1 MEKTEIFDYMAANGH
16 EKLLCFQNEEVGL
29 RAVLAIHS
37 TVLGPAA
44 GGCRMWTYSD
54 DLAAM
59 EDALRLSKGMTYKY
73 AAAGINLGGGKIVV
87 IGDPKREEGREML
100 FRALGRFID
109 SLGGEYLTGEDVGT
123 TLQDMD
129 HMRVE
134 TRNVITLPES
144 AGGAGPIGP
153 ATAFGVLQAM
163 RACVEQQ
170 SGSPS
175 LRGKRVVVQ
184 GLGAVGVPM
193 VEFLVGEGATVLVS
207 DLDPAKA
214 SAMVR
219 AHGATEIAA
228 ADVMSADVDVYCPCA
243 LGATIND
250 ESLAVLKAT
259 VVCGSANNQLA
270 EWRHGDELHRPRHPV
285 RTRLHRQ
292 CRRHHLR
299 HRPPVGRRQQGSRHG
314 QGGQDLRADARGL
327 RHLEG
332 RGHTHIRGRRP
343 SGGDADQRLQSHQAR
358 ARVRSGPARHHLSP
372 TEGVHTA
379 FTVRQWLRNRLAGTI
394 SASRS
399 RRVRGP
405 ENEGTSWP
413 TKLNTSG
420 STAQSR
426 RP

>member
-1 MEKTEIFDYMAANGH
+1 MEKTEIFEYMAANGH
-16 EKLLCFQNEEVGL
+16 EKVLCLQNEDVGL

-87 IGDPKREEGREML
+87 IGDPKRRQGREML

-129 HMRVE
+129 HMRAE

-163 RACVEQQ
+163 RACVEEHF
-170 SGSPS
+170 GSTS

-184 GLGAVGVPM
+184 GLGSVGEPM
-193 VEFLVGEGATVLVS
+193 VRYLVDEGATVLVS
-207 DLDPAKA
+207 DIDSAKVE
-214 SAMVR
+214 AMVK
-219 AHGATEIAA
+219 AHGVTAIDA
-228 ADVMSADVDVYCPCA
+228 ADVVAADVDVYCPCA

-250 ESLAVLKAT
+250 ESLAVLTAPI
-259 VVCGSANNQLA
+259 VCGSANNQLA
-270 EWRHGDELHRPRHPV
+270 EPRHGDELQRRGVVYAPDYIANAGGTV
-285 RTRLHRQ
+285 FDTDRLW
-292 CRRHHLR
+292 
-299 HRPPVGRRQQGSRHG
+299 
-314 QGGQDLRADARGL
+314 GGVNKERGMAKVAKIYERMHEVFTISKSEGIATSAAAD
-327 RHLEG
+327 
-332 RGHTHIRGRRP
+332 
-343 SGGDADQRLQSHQAR
+343 
-358 ARVRSGPARHHLSP
+358 
-372 TEGVHTA
+372 
-379 FTVRQWLRNRLAGTI
+379 RLAESRINEYRSIKRVHGFDQGQRVTI
-394 SASRS
+394 
-399 RRVRGP
+399 
-405 ENEGTSWP
+405 
-413 TKLNTSG
+413 
-420 STAQSR
+420 
-426 RP
+426 

>member
-1 MEKTEIFDYMAANGH
+1 MEKTEIFDYMASNGH

-44 GGCRMWTYSD
+44 GGCRMWTYDD

-87 IGDPKREEGREML
+87 IGDPKRQEGREML

-163 RACVEQQ
+163 RACIEQHT
-170 SGSPS
+170 GSPS

-193 VEFLVGEGATVLVS
+193 VQYLVDEGATVLVS
-207 DLDPAKA
+207 DIDPAKVA
-214 SAMVR
+214 AMVD
-219 AHGATEIAA
+219 AYGATAIAP
-228 ADVMSADVDVYCPCA
+228 ADVVAADVDVYCPCA
-243 LGATIND
+243 LGATLND
-250 ESLAVLKAT
+250 ESLAVLKAPI
-259 VVCGSANNQLA
+259 VCGSANNQLA
-270 EWRHGDELHRPRHPV
+270 EPRHGDQLHDRGVLYAPDYIANAGGTV
-285 RTRLHRQ
+285 FDTDRLW
-292 CRRHHLR
+292 
-299 HRPPVGRRQQGSRHG
+299 
-314 QGGQDLRADARGL
+314 GGVNKERGMAKVSMIYERMHEVFSISKADGV
-327 RHLEG
+327 
-332 RGHTHIRGRRP
+332 P
-343 SGGDADQRLQSHQAR
+343 SYVAAD
-358 ARVRSGPARHHLSP
+358 
-372 TEGVHTA
+372 
-379 FTVRQWLRNRLAGTI
+379 RLAEARINGYKAIKRVHGFDQGQRVTI
-394 SASRS
+394 
-399 RRVRGP
+399 
-405 ENEGTSWP
+405 
-413 TKLNTSG
+413 
-420 STAQSR
+420 
-426 RP
+426 

>member
-16 EKLLCFQNEEVGL
+16 EKVLCFQNEDVGL

-44 GGCRMWTYSD
+44 GGCRMWMYDD

-87 IGDPKREEGREML
+87 IGDPKRQDGREML

-163 RACVEQQ
+163 RACAEEA

-184 GLGAVGVPM
+184 GLGAVGEPM
-193 VEFLVGEGATVLVS
+193 VRFLVDDGATVLVS
-207 DLDPAKA
+207 DLDPAKVE
-214 SAMVR
+214 AMVR
-219 AHGATEIAA
+219 AHDVTAIAA
-228 ADVMSADVDVYCPCA
+228 ADVAAADVDVYCPCA

-250 ESLAVLKAT
+250 ESLAVLKASI
-259 VVCGSANNQLA
+259 VCGSANNQLA
-270 EWRHGDELHRPRHPV
+270 EPRHGDELHRRGVLYAPDYIANAGGTV
-285 RTRLHRQ
+285 FDTDRLW
-292 CRRHHLR
+292 
-299 HRPPVGRRQQGSRHG
+299 
-314 QGGQDLRADARGL
+314 GGVNKERGMAKVAKIYERMHEIFTISKAQDIGTYLAAD
-327 RHLEG
+327 
-332 RGHTHIRGRRP
+332 
-343 SGGDADQRLQSHQAR
+343 
-358 ARVRSGPARHHLSP
+358 
-372 TEGVHTA
+372 
-379 FTVRQWLRNRLAGTI
+379 RLAE
-394 SASRS
+394 SRINAY
-399 RRVRGP
+399 RAIKRVHGFDQGQRV
-405 ENEGTSWP
+405 SI
-413 TKLNTSG
+413 
-420 STAQSR
+420 
-426 RP
+426 

>member
-16 EKLLCFQNEEVGL
+16 EKVLCFQNEEVGL

-44 GGCRMWTYSD
+44 GGCRMWTYTD

-87 IGDPKREEGREML
+87 IGDPKRQEGREML

-163 RACVEQQ
+163 RACVEHQ

-175 LRGKRVVVQ
+175 LRAKRVVVQ

-193 VEFLVGEGATVLVS
+193 VEFLAGEGATVLVS
-207 DLDPAKA
+207 DIDPAKVN
-214 SAMVR
+214 AMVR

-228 ADVMSADVDVYCPCA
+228 NDVAAADVDIYCPCA

-250 ESLAVLKAT
+250 DSLAVLQAT

-270 EWRHGDELHRPRHPV
+270 EWRHGDELHRRGVVYAPDYIANAGGTVFDTDRLWGGVNKDRGMAKVAKIYERMHEVLAISRAESIPTYAAADHLAE
-285 RTRLHRQ
+285 TRINGYKTIKRVH
-292 CRRHHLR
+292 
-299 HRPPVGRRQQGSRHG
+299 GFNQG
-314 QGGQDLRADARGL
+314 
-327 RHLEG
+327 
-332 RGHTHIRGRRP
+332 
-343 SGGDADQRLQSHQAR
+343 QR
-358 ARVRSGPARHHLSP
+358 V
-372 TEGVHTA
+372 
-379 FTVRQWLRNRLAGTI
+379 TI
-394 SASRS
+394 
-399 RRVRGP
+399 
-405 ENEGTSWP
+405 
-413 TKLNTSG
+413 
-420 STAQSR
+420 
-426 RP
+426 

>member
-16 EKLLCFQNEEVGL
+16 EKVLCFQNEDVGL

-44 GGCRMWTYSD
+44 GGCRMWQYSD

-87 IGDPKREEGREML
+87 IGDPKRQQGREML

-109 SLGGEYLTGEDVGT
+109 SLAGEYLTGEDVGT

-163 RACVEQQ
+163 RACVEQRF
-170 SGSPS
+170 GSPS
-175 LRGKRVVVQ
+175 LAGKRVAVQ

-193 VEFLVGEGATVLVS
+193 VGYLAGEGATVSVS
-207 DLDPAKA
+207 DIDPAKVA
-214 SAMVR
+214 AMI
-219 AHGATEIAA
+219 AEHGATAIDA
-228 ADVMSADVDVYCPCA
+228 ADVAAADVDVYCPCA

-250 ESLAVLKAT
+250 ESIETLRASI
-259 VVCGSANNQLA
+259 VCGSANNQLA
-270 EWRHGDELHRPRHPV
+270 EPRHGDELHRRGVIYAPDYIANAGGTV
-285 RTRLHRQ
+285 FDTDRLW
-292 CRRHHLR
+292 
-299 HRPPVGRRQQGSRHG
+299 
-314 QGGQDLRADARGL
+314 GGVNKERGMAKVAKIYERMHEVFTISQSEGIATYAAAD
-327 RHLEG
+327 
-332 RGHTHIRGRRP
+332 
-343 SGGDADQRLQSHQAR
+343 
-358 ARVRSGPARHHLSP
+358 
-372 TEGVHTA
+372 
-379 FTVRQWLRNRLAGTI
+379 RLAEARIDAYKAIKRVHGFDQGQRVTI
-394 SASRS
+394 
-399 RRVRGP
+399 
-405 ENEGTSWP
+405 
-413 TKLNTSG
+413 
-420 STAQSR
+420 
-426 RP
+426 

>member
-1 MEKTEIFDYMAANGH
+1 
-16 EKLLCFQNEEVGL
+16 
-29 RAVLAIHS
+29 
-37 TVLGPAA
+37 
-44 GGCRMWTYSD
+44 
-54 DLAAM
+54 M

-87 IGDPKREEGREML
+87 IGDPKRQEGREML

-207 DLDPAKA
+207 DLDPAKVE
-214 SAMVR
+214 AMVR
-219 AHGATEIAA
+219 AHGATAIAA
-228 ADVMSADVDVYCPCA
+228 ADVVVRRRRRLLPVRARCDDQRRVARSVEGIRSCAARPTTNLPSA
-243 LGATIND
+243 
-250 ESLAVLKAT
+250 
-259 VVCGSANNQLA
+259 
-270 EWRHGDELHRPRHPV
+270 RHGDELHRRGMLYAPDYIANAGGTVFDTDRLWGGVNKDRGMAKVAKIYERMHEVFAISKAEGIPTYAAADHLAE
-285 RTRLHRQ
+285 TRINGYKAIKRVH
-292 CRRHHLR
+292 
-299 HRPPVGRRQQGSRHG
+299 GFDQG
-314 QGGQDLRADARGL
+314 
-327 RHLEG
+327 
-332 RGHTHIRGRRP
+332 
-343 SGGDADQRLQSHQAR
+343 QR
-358 ARVRSGPARHHLSP
+358 V
-372 TEGVHTA
+372 
-379 FTVRQWLRNRLAGTI
+379 TI
-394 SASRS
+394 
-399 RRVRGP
+399 
-405 ENEGTSWP
+405 
-413 TKLNTSG
+413 
-420 STAQSR
+420 
-426 RP
+426 

>member
-1 MEKTEIFDYMAANGH
+1 MEKNEIFDYMTANGH
-16 EKLLCFQNEEVGL
+16 EKVLFFQNEDVGL

-44 GGCRMWTYSD
+44 GGCRMWTYAD
-54 DLAAM
+54 DLAAV

-87 IGDPKREEGREML
+87 IGDPKRQDGREML

-170 SGSPS
+170 TGSPN

-193 VEFLVGEGATVLVS
+193 VEFLRGEGATVLVS
-207 DLDPAKA
+207 DIDAGKVA
-214 SAMVR
+214 AMVA
-219 AHGATEIAA
+219 AHGATGVDAN
-228 ADVMSADVDVYCPCA
+228 DVVGADVDVYCPCA

-250 ESLAVLKAT
+250 EALGVLKASI
-259 VVCGSANNQLA
+259 VCGSANNQLA
-270 EWRHGDELHRPRHPV
+270 EPRHGDELHRRGVVYAPDYIANAGGTV
-285 RTRLHRQ
+285 FDTDRLW
-292 CRRHHLR
+292 
-299 HRPPVGRRQQGSRHG
+299 
-314 QGGQDLRADARGL
+314 GGVNKERGMAKVAKIYERMHEVLSISMNDDIPTYLAAD
-327 RHLEG
+327 
-332 RGHTHIRGRRP
+332 
-343 SGGDADQRLQSHQAR
+343 
-358 ARVRSGPARHHLSP
+358 
-372 TEGVHTA
+372 
-379 FTVRQWLRNRLAGTI
+379 RLAENRINSYRAIKRVHGFDQGQRVTI
-394 SASRS
+394 
-399 RRVRGP
+399 
-405 ENEGTSWP
+405 
-413 TKLNTSG
+413 
-420 STAQSR
+420 
-426 RP
+426 

>member
-1 MEKTEIFDYMAANGH
+1 
-16 EKLLCFQNEEVGL
+16 
-29 RAVLAIHS
+29 
-37 TVLGPAA
+37 
-44 GGCRMWTYSD
+44 
-54 DLAAM
+54 
-59 EDALRLSKGMTYKY
+59 MTYKY

-87 IGDPKREEGREML
+87 IGDPKRQEGREML

-129 HMRVE
+129 YMRVE

-207 DLDPAKA
+207 DIDPAKVN
-214 SAMVR
+214 AMVR

-250 ESLAVLKAT
+250 ESLAVMKAT

-270 EWRHGDELHRPRHPV
+270 EWRHGAWPRSPRSTSGCTRSSPSRKPKGYRH
-285 RTRLHRQ
+285 TRLPITWPR
-292 CRRHHLR
+292 C
-299 HRPPVGRRQQGSRHG
+299 GSTG
-314 QGGQDLRADARGL
+314 
-327 RHLEG
+327 
-332 RGHTHIRGRRP
+332 TRP
-343 SGGDADQRLQSHQAR
+343 SS
-358 ARVRSGPARHHLSP
+358 VC
-372 TEGVHTA
+372 
-379 FTVRQWLRNRLAGTI
+379 TVSIKA

-399 RRVRGP
+399 EQAQPAAFTQRSQFGNGSEMAKLALFLASRPRRVQGP

>member
-1 MEKTEIFDYMAANGH
+1 MDKTEIFDYMAANGH
-16 EKLLCFQNEEVGL
+16 EKLLCFQNEDVGL

-87 IGDPKREEGREML
+87 IGDPTRREGREML

-175 LRGKRVVVQ
+175 LRGKRVLVQ

-193 VEFLVGEGATVLVS
+193 VGLLTDERATVIVS
-207 DLDPAKA
+207 DIDPAKVA
-214 SAMVR
+214 AMESV
-219 AHGATEIAA
+219 HGVTSIAA
-228 ADVMSADVDVYCPCA
+228 ADVAAADVDIYCPCA

-250 ESLAVLKAT
+250 ESLETLTASI
-259 VVCGSANNQLA
+259 VCGSANNQLA
-270 EWRHGDELHRPRHPV
+270 EPRHGDELHRRGVLYAPDYIANAGGTV
-285 RTRLHRQ
+285 FDTDRLW
-292 CRRHHLR
+292 
-299 HRPPVGRRQQGSRHG
+299 
-314 QGGQDLRADARGL
+314 GGVNKDRGMAKVAL
-327 RHLEG
+327 IYERMQEVFA
-332 RGHTHIRGRRP
+332 I
-343 SGGDADQRLQSHQAR
+343 SE
-358 ARVRSGPARHHLSP
+358 
-372 TEGVHTA
+372 TEGIPTHA
-379 FTVRQWLRNRLAGTI
+379 AADRLAEARIDAYRAIKRVHGFDQGQRVTI
-394 SASRS
+394 
-399 RRVRGP
+399 
-405 ENEGTSWP
+405 
-413 TKLNTSG
+413 
-420 STAQSR
+420 
-426 RP
+426 